1 MDEQLG
7 EERRVKNG
15 MEGVVY
21 GHMRMGMHLPTGT
34 DVYRAIALCW
44 RPVRPFA
51 SLLLRLSTDGVGQ
64 PLQTLEESFTGRCTT
79 WVHIPKSIPHAV

>member
-21 GHMRMGMHLPTGT
+21 GHMRMGMHLPTGLMC
-34 DVYRAIALCW
+34 IALSHC
-44 RPVRPFA
+44 A
-51 SLLLRLSTDGVGQ
+51 GDLSDLL
-64 PLQTLEESFTGRCTT
+64 PLYF
-79 WVHIPKSIPHAV
+79 